1 MRSELEYAYCRAF
14 SGKQNGKT
22 SKKEQHKGIT
32 CVCTALQG
40 IVVRSV
46 GFMMPLEE
54 IDTSGLARKT

>member
-32 CVCTALQG
+32 CVCTVL
-40 IVVRSV
+40 
-46 GFMMPLEE
+46 
-54 IDTSGLARKT
+54 